1 DVFGI
6 ERLRETHMRMTKMS
20 FGDAVRLIVA
30 MMGDSYTRTSPRYV
44 LKVAQILWRYFNS
57 AGTAATVPPIGY
69 GWRSFGFD
77 PNGDNTDVMGTSVVQ
92 SGFSCAYNTGHGP
105 DISSVTASASGATIS
120 YSQNFALGFDSF
132 LFAEGGSGVIQCQA
146 TGMADPVTI
155 DLSAH
160 PAGMQIIPL
169 ALPTTGSGTVTFT
182 VITPPVTLY
191 GANIL
196 NQTMSGVL
204 VHKMGG
210 SGSHTNHWVNAM
222 DQRWL
227 DAFDNLG
234 ADLVTIML

>member
-1 DVFGI
+1 
-6 ERLRETHMRMTKMS
+6 
-20 FGDAVRLIVA
+20 
-30 MMGDSYTRTSPRYV
+30 
-44 LKVAQILWRYFNS
+44 
-57 AGTAATVPPIGY
+57 
-69 GWRSFGFD
+69 
-77 PNGDNTDVMGTSVVQ
+77 
-92 SGFSCAYNTGHGP
+92 
-105 DISSVTASASGATIS
+105 
-120 YSQNFALGFDSF
+120 
-132 LFAEGGSGVIQCQA
+132 
-146 TGMADPVTI
+146 MADPVTI

-234 ADLVTIML
+234 ADLVTIMLGTNDQGAQLSAATFRANILTMIDRVRSVRPTADILLICPAENNRDGGNSIPMSTYAEVMYK

>member
-1 DVFGI
+1 
-6 ERLRETHMRMTKMS
+6 M
-20 FGDAVRLIVA
+20 
-30 MMGDSYTRTSPRYV
+30 
-44 LKVAQILWRYFNS
+44 
-57 AGTAATVPPIGY
+57 
-69 GWRSFGFD
+69 
-77 PNGDNTDVMGTSVVQ
+77 
-92 SGFSCAYNTGHGP
+92 
-105 DISSVTASASGATIS
+105 TASASGATIS

-204 VHKMGG
+204 VHKMGVVVLIPITG
-210 SGSHTNHWVNAM
+210 SMQWISAG
-222 DQRWL
+222 L
-227 DAFDNLG
+227 
-234 ADLVTIML
+234 MLLITSGPTS